1 MNIIIRDDQ
10 GLDTAL
16 MMDGYSKEQRIDA
29 KQIIRAQFRDTA
41 IRVFQEILNKPLPET
56 IIVNMSISDRE
67 EIKGE
72 SAARLASF
80 NAELSRNGSLYFN
93 IREITVK
100 TVLDHSDTTLFEST
114 VIHEMFHAADQQ
126 MLKNDYKLF
135 ESIRDDIYEEENNFN
150 RQGSNMHIALL
161 STLNMLHHYRAE
173 GIAILGE
180 SLLMKS
186 KFGTIEYATKQFC
199 KVFEL
204 TMMRAQMR
212 IDGNREK
219 DVFDKEAFHQ
229 AYAVAPIILLLVMDK
244 RGDIKHELATKA
256 LDGLATG
263 NYDLKDDDVITIM
276 RSALALELT
285 GFIQGLTSL
294 SDDVAPIRP
303 FLDFCASVQQDGDED
318 NNNAYQQL
326 LSQPHSEANFNAAMD
341 QIMGS
346 CMPEEELDELYLK
359 FKESATKDSSY
370 PQMKEKVESLFSIF
384 KNDKNPDRQR
394 LAQWALTYFFDDE
407 DIIHDDVSGL
417 GLIDDMTVIDY
428 ATRLLQS

>member
-16 MMDGYSKEQRIDA
+16 MMDGYSKEQRMEA
-29 KQIIRAQFRDTA
+29 KQIIRGQFRDTA
-41 IRVFQEILNKPLPET
+41 HKVFEDILGRSLPDT
-56 IIVNMSISDRE
+56 IIVNMSINDRE

-80 NAELSRNGSLYFN
+80 NSELSRNDSLYFN

-100 TVLDHSDTTLFEST
+100 TVLDHSDTKLFKST

-126 MLKNDYKLF
+126 MLENDYRLF
-135 ESIRDDIYEEENNFN
+135 DAIRNDIYEEENSFN
-150 RQGSNMHIALL
+150 HQGTNTHIALL
-161 STLNMLHHYRAE
+161 STLSMLHHYRAE

-212 IDGNREK
+212 IGGNREK

-229 AYAVAPIILLLVMDK
+229 AYAVAPIILLLVQDK
-244 RGDIKHELATKA
+244 RGDIKHEVATKA

-263 NYDLKDDDVITIM
+263 NYDLTDDEVITIM
-276 RSALALELT
+276 RSSLALGLT

-303 FLDFCASVQQDGDED
+303 FLDFCASVQQDGDEE

-326 LSQPHSEANFNAAMD
+326 LSQPQSEENFNVAMD

-346 CMPEEELDELYLK
+346 CMPEKELDELYLK
-359 FKESATKDSSY
+359 FKGSAEGDSLY
-370 PQMKEKVESLFSIF
+370 PQIREKVESLYSIF
-384 KNDKNPDRQR
+384 KNDESLDRQR

-428 ATRLLQS
+428 ATRLLQ

>member
-16 MMDGYSKEQRIDA
+16 MMDGYSKEQRQDA
-29 KQIIRAQFRDTA
+29 KQRIRTQFRDTA
-41 IRVFQEILNKPLPET
+41 IRVFQEILAKPLPET

-80 NAELSRNGSLYFN
+80 NAELSRWGTSYFN

-100 TVLDHSDTTLFEST
+100 TILDHSDRFLFEST
-114 VIHEMFHAADQQ
+114 VIHEMFHASDQQ
-126 MLKNDYKLF
+126 MLENDYRLF
-135 ESIRDDIYEEENNFN
+135 ESIRNDIYEEENNFN
-150 RQGSNMHIALL
+150 RQGTNTHIALL
-161 STLNMLHHYRAE
+161 SILRMLHHYRAE

-186 KFGTIEYATKQFC
+186 RFGTIEYATKQFC

-204 TMMRAQMR
+204 AMMRAQMR

-229 AYAVAPIILLLVMDK
+229 AYAVAPIILLLVMDR
-244 RGDIKHELATKA
+244 RGNIEHEVATRA

-263 NYDLKDDDVITIM
+263 NYNLTDDEIIIIM
-276 RSALALELT
+276 RSALALGLT

-294 SDDVAPIRP
+294 SDEIVPTRP

-326 LSQPHSEANFNAAMD
+326 LSQPQSKENFNAAMD
-341 QIMGS
+341 QIMGC

-359 FKESATKDSSY
+359 FKESAAKDSSY
-370 PQMKEKVESLFSIF
+370 PQMREKVESLFSIF
-384 KNDKNPDRQR
+384 KNDKNPNRQR

-417 GLIDDMTVIDY
+417 GLIDDMTIIDN
-428 ATRLLQS
+428 AISLLN